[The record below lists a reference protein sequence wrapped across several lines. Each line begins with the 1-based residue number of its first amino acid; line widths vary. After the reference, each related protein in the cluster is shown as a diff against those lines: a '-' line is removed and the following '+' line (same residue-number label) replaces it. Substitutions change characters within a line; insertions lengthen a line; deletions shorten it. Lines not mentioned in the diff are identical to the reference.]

1 MSKGMQQRLGIAQA
15 LIGAPEL
22 LLLDEPTSALDP
34 AGRRTV
40 RGLLEDLRTRGV
52 AVLLNSHLL
61 SEIELVCD
69 RVAIISGGRL
79 VAEGAPHELTR
90 ARGVE
95 IETDQRPPSLC
106 RGHEGGRAAARRRPR
121 PQGESVY
128 EVKLLRTS
136 LEESYLEVVEDERGV
151 SPVLVI
157 ARYAIQ
163 EAVRRRV
170 FTVVL
175 ALTAAFVALYGLAVW
190 QVFRKIGDIHPPGG
204 IEPKPFAGATIF
216 GLSMFATHLPRRRAR
231 RLPDARSGAGD
242 AERGLLQ
249 PLLVR
254 PLGRTQLL
262 LGRLLAAAAV
272 CTVYVAGVYTAL
284 MLVTGLIGHWW
295 PDRIV
300 LPALELA
307 VGVSIVAAISLL
319 GSVFLSATAN
329 GIAVFMVFGSAGSSP
344 VCSARSARSSTPGR
358 SRRRPASSPGRS
370 PSRRSTRTG
379 SMRSPKTPP
388 SPASFFGSAP
398 SAPRTPPARGSAP
411 GSLFTRSAFV
421 RSR

>member
-1 MSKGMQQRLGIAQA
+1 
-15 LIGAPEL
+15 
-22 LLLDEPTSALDP
+22 
-34 AGRRTV
+34 
-40 RGLLEDLRTRGV
+40 
-52 AVLLNSHLL
+52 
-61 SEIELVCD
+61 
-69 RVAIISGGRL
+69 
-79 VAEGAPHELTR
+79 
-90 ARGVE
+90 
-95 IETDQRPPSLC
+95 
-106 RGHEGGRAAARRRPR
+106 
-121 PQGESVY
+121 
-128 EVKLLRTS
+128 
-136 LEESYLEVVEDERGV
+136 V

-190 QVFRKIGDIHPPGG
+190 QVFRRIGDIRPPGG

-216 GLSMFATHLPRRRAR
+216 GLSMFATMFLGVVLGVFLTLGVVR
-231 RLPDARSGAGD
+231 GD

-254 PLGRTQLL
+254 PLSRTQLL

-272 CTVYVAGVYTAL
+272 CTVYVACVYTAL

-329 GIAVFMVFGSAGSSP
+329 GIAVFMVFGSGLIAGLLGSIGQVLDSGTLKTASRVVSWALP
-344 VCSARSARSSTPGR
+344 FEALYQDGLHAITENTAFAGFILRLGPFGAAHAAGPWLGPWVAAYAIGVCALALTGFARRD
-358 SRRRPASSPGRS
+358 
-370 PSRRSTRTG
+370 
-379 SMRSPKTPP
+379 
-388 SPASFFGSAP
+388 
-398 SAPRTPPARGSAP
+398 
-411 GSLFTRSAFV
+411 L
-421 RSR
+421 